1 MSTHTDRTYKD
12 TLKEYLY
19 LWDTY
24 GGALPV
30 DGFSTDLNDLSVLLK
45 TPTKTIAA
53 DLMRTRIRQWFFA
66 GPVGGGS
73 NDQWKMDP
81 LVSNIAE
88 KHDCMT
94 DYKRIR
100 TQ

>member
-1 MSTHTDRTYKD
+1 MTHTDRTYKD
-12 TLKEYLY
+12 TLKDYLY

-30 DGFSTDLNDLSVLLK
+30 DGFSTDLNDLSTLLK
-45 TPTKTIAA
+45 APTMAIAA
-53 DLMRTRIRQWFFA
+53 KLMRARIRQWFFA
-66 GPVGGGS
+66 GPVLGIGS
-73 NDQWKMDP
+73 DQWKMDP
-81 LVSNIAE
+81 VVENIAK